1 MARVFIFCQNPLFGE
16 GVENLLHR
24 DPELRI
30 VGSESDPTRAIEQI
44 NALQPD
50 VVIIDGDSPVDDLGP
65 ALASIL
71 KQNAH
76 ARVIGL
82 NLQSNTMCMY
92 RGEKRVVRE
101 VNDLL
106 EAIG

>member
-1 MARVFIFCQNPLFGE
+1 MARVFIFCQNTLFGE
-16 GVENLLHR
+16 GVESLLHC
-24 DPELRI
+24 DPRLQI
-30 VGSESDPTRAIEQI
+30 VGRESDPAEAIRRI

-50 VVIIDGDSPVDDLGP
+50 VVIIDGDNPVCDLGP

-92 RGEKRVVRE
+92 QGEKRVVRE
-101 VNDLL
+101 VRDLM